1 MSAALA
7 WASRPHSSV
16 ISATA
21 DLVKA
26 LFVSCLHGSRF
37 PLLATSAP
45 CFAGIEG
52 GLEGVD
58 PSQQAGEALQVL
70 IVDPAKGRLG
80 IVLDQPLHPA
90 RRFLVRQARDHGEG
104 HIDACRDPGRIHD
117 GAARRPAFLYIAR
130 TQLL

>member
-1 MSAALA
+1 MAPF
-7 WASRPHSSV
+7 WSV
-16 ISATA
+16 LSGTA
-21 DLVKA
+21 DLLSAV
-26 LFVSCLHGSRF
+26 FFSCLPGSRF

-90 RRFLVRQARDHGEG
+90 CRFLVRQARDHGEG
-104 HIDACRDPGRIHD
+104 HIDA
-117 GAARRPAFLYIAR
+117 
-130 TQLL
+130 